1 MNFYD
6 NLRAARMSMG
16 LTQKTLSEM
25 IDVSPVTI
33 GNWERG
39 KKYPS
44 FEGLVKLASALETST
59 DALLGRCGEENLTV
73 EEKRLIS
80 KYRALDI
87 YGKKIVNSLCDFEL
101 ERIEDQDKPFEF
113 SSESKRYLPYYS
125 APSAAGFA
133 APLEGEDFEM
143 LLVTDKV
150 PADADFA
157 VKISGDSME
166 PYIHDGQMVFVREC
180 ERLKKGEVG
189 IFCVDGAMYCKQYVP
204 MDDKLCLY
212 SANPE
217 RQEANVYITNDSSS
231 FVKCCGKVLLVD
243 DIPMPEL

>member
-1 MNFYD
+1 MDFSKK
-6 NLRAARMSMG
+6 LRSVRLATG
-16 LTQKTLSEM
+16 LTQIELGKK
-25 IDVSPVTI
+25 IGVSSVAI

-39 KKYPS
+39 IKSPGFAQLK
-44 FEGLVKLASALETST
+44 KLATELNTSV
-59 DALLGRCGEENLTV
+59 DYLMDLDDGSLSL
-73 EEKRLIS
+73 EEKDFFN
-80 KYRALDI
+80 KFKKLDE
-87 YGKKIVNSLCDFEL
+87 YGKSLIYSMCDIEL
-101 ERIEDQDKPFEF
+101 KRIEESRSKRIDFGF
-113 SSESKRYLPYYS
+113 ESKRYLPFYS

-133 APLEGEDFEM
+133 APLEGNDFEM
-143 LLVTDKV
+143 LLVDGNV
-150 PADADFA
+150 PRSADFA
-157 VKISGDSME
+157 VRISGDSME

-189 IFCVDGAMYCKQYVP
+189 IFCVDGAMYCKQYMP

-217 RQEANVYITNDSSS
+217 RQEANVYITNDSNS